1 MNIKSTLIG
10 AFIALIVTV
19 IGGLVVYYITYKDTK
34 GESLTY
40 WFDAPAIFERDS
52 TSVMLQTFNISN
64 QGDIKSSD
72 ISFEINYPE
81 GIKILEKSVAFS
93 SGKMTE
99 YKDSITQK
107 RVFILQ
113 TPTLLPKEN
122 IKLSFIL
129 ESKRYKFPIVTLKSD
144 SSLGKKINFNE
155 SINDKKNPLIKNYLL
170 TLLSLLVLLIILL
183 YKQIKRIRNNYGSE
197 QSSNNTAFLFIHKN
211 LSNYAI
217 KLLDK
222 TIMKS
227 GADAYILGNYAL
239 AKAINGD
246 FDKSLKLIEASSFY
260 SSGGHEK
267 AVNLFNASLV
277 YFLKGELLT
286 ARKKLEE
293 AVEKDPKEIKKYT
306 EFSDLIK
313 NLRQNSEID
322 SIFLELVK

>member
-40 WFDAPAIFERDS
+40 WYDAPAIFEKDS

-81 GIKILEKSVAFS
+81 GINISEKSVAFS

-99 YKDSITQK
+99 YRDSITQK
-107 RVFILQ
+107 RIFMLK
-113 TPTLLPKEN
+113 TPILLPKEN
-122 IKLSFIL
+122 IKISFIL
-129 ESKRYKFPIVTLKSD
+129 KSKTYQSPVVTLKSD
-144 SSLGKKINFNE
+144 SSLGKKLNLNE
-155 SINDKKNPLIKNYLL
+155 TVKDEKIPIVKNYLL
-170 TLLSLLVLLIILL
+170 LLLSLLILLIILL
-183 YKQIKRIRNNYGSE
+183 YIQIKRIRNNFGSTR
-197 QSSNNTAFLFIHKN
+197 SSNNTAFLLIHKN
-211 LSNYAI
+211 LPEYAV

-222 TIMKS
+222 TIMKN
-227 GADAYILGNYAL
+227 GADGYILGNYAV
-239 AKAINGD
+239 AKAINGEIEN
-246 FDKSLKLIEASSFY
+246 SLKLIEAASFY

-277 YFLKGELLT
+277 YFLKGDFLI

-293 AVEKDPKEIKKYT
+293 AVIKNAKEIKKYT
-306 EFSDLIK
+306 EFSDLIR
-313 NLRQNSEID
+313 NLRENPEID
-322 SIFLELVK
+322 SIFIELVK